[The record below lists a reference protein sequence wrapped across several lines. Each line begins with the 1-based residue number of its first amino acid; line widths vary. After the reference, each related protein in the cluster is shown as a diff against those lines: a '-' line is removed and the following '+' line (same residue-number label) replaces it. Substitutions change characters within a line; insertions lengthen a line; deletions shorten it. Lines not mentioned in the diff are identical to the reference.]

1 MYLLMLLAT
10 FMASIYGYNL
20 SARPDYDRDI
30 AKKKAASIIFKFGYQ
45 FKAVRMVIVDIING
59 NFKAADGADIPWILP
74 GDMFYARFDASGV
87 DDNEDIHTFVNQQG
101 SEHLVYLRAKNKQG
115 QDNIGA
121 KDYLMAG
128 RRVYDG
134 SEMGFKI
141 LCLDKPMNENGS
153 KNCIST
159 TDADGNIT
167 KSCCHVLQ
175 DGWRY
180 MVAYK
185 KLDARWINRI
195 SGEVTLD
202 FIKALA
208 PKVYYDNIGVIRWG
222 KTPGK
227 NEMAWQF
234 RGKINFLPV
243 YADDLEEWQ
252 DKTNNTQ
259 SYPVERRNRAEWTL
273 PVWIFGK
280 DFFQSKVNGKM
291 ETICDENQPCLFKIQ
306 SF

>member
-1 MYLLMLLAT
+1 
-10 FMASIYGYNL
+10 
-20 SARPDYDRDI
+20 
-30 AKKKAASIIFKFGYQ
+30 
-45 FKAVRMVIVDIING
+45 MVIVDIING

-175 DGWRY
+175 DGGRY

-185 KLDARWINRI
+185 NLTPGGLTGFRARLRWILSKRWRRRCIMTI
-195 SGEVTLD
+195 S
-202 FIKALA
+202 ALSA
-208 PKVYYDNIGVIRWG
+208 GGRRRA
-222 KTPGK
+222 KTKWPGSFAA
-227 NEMAWQF
+227 NQL
-234 RGKINFLPV
+234 LPV

>member
-175 DGWRY
+175 DGGRY

-208 PKVYYDNIGVIRWG
+208 PTISALSAGGRRRAKTKWPGSFAAKSTFCRFTPTIWRSGRIKRTIRSLI
-222 KTPGK
+222 
-227 NEMAWQF
+227 
-234 RGKINFLPV
+234 R
-243 YADDLEEWQ
+243 
-252 DKTNNTQ
+252 
-259 SYPVERRNRAEWTL
+259 
-273 PVWIFGK
+273 
-280 DFFQSKVNGKM
+280 
-291 ETICDENQPCLFKIQ
+291 
-306 SF
+306 

>member
-74 GDMFYARFDASGV
+74 GDMFYARFDANGV

-175 DGWRY
+175 DGGRY

-185 KLDARWINRI
+185 NLTPGGLTGFQARLRWILSKRWHRRCIMTI
-195 SGEVTLD
+195 S
-202 FIKALA
+202 ALSA
-208 PKVYYDNIGVIRWG
+208 G
-222 KTPGK
+222 
-227 NEMAWQF
+227 
-234 RGKINFLPV
+234 
-243 YADDLEEWQ
+243 
-252 DKTNNTQ
+252 
-259 SYPVERRNRAEWTL
+259 ERRRAKTKWPGSFAAKSTFCRFM
-273 PVWIFGK
+273 PMIWRSGRIK
-280 DFFQSKVNGKM
+280 R
-291 ETICDENQPCLFKIQ
+291 TIRSLIR
-306 SF
+306 